1 MHIERDEAYRARE
14 EQVGHFL
21 ITSGSQRK
29 VDREREKDNDRITR
43 KEQGGN
49 FLIITELLQ
58 RNIGVERSRVA
69 TSQSLLHFH

>member
-29 VDREREKDNDRITR
+29 VDRERDKDRITR